1 MIATRVVLVTTTSA
15 RELVESTA
23 RELLNN
29 YDDLEV
35 EIIVTSAP
43 VASLAST
50 ESILND
56 LLKYKKRIEN
66 ADLVILPGMVRGS
79 ARKLEEVL
87 GVPVVKGPRY
97 VGDLPEMIALLK
109 KGMRFSTDV
118 PADDVIAV
126 DGKKRLNYLLR
137 KLNSVKPSFKMKNVA
152 FTLRPPPLNLFYE
165 LCPAAFSNCRLRRF
179 KNFSTLVED
188 LAKLGYSGVIIGCDV
203 ENCCY
208 DDMQA
213 KLLEVKKHGL
223 LAGIDVYELSEVPRE
238 VLELTDMILNVTA
251 KDIEIIARRV
261 QRDVVLVLVPERTD
275 SLSEAINSIR
285 GAVKLAE
292 NAGFR
297 KLVIDP
303 ILKPPLLGLSQSL
316 MLLRDAISSIKYPF
330 LAGPCNVYELMDA
343 DSPGIIA
350 LLTALLFEVGVSN
363 LLITEAS
370 RKACGAAE
378 EAAYARKMIYEAF
391 ARKSPPKDT
400 LYNLL
405 ILKDKRKR
413 EVQPSSECLVS
424 RRKIVEETI
433 PPRMEEVYVKL
444 YVNREMQRIIVDV
457 HCRGEIIRYEG
468 KNPLDLGRAII
479 REIGLA
485 AEHAMYLGFE
495 LSKAYMALKTA
506 KDYVQDDELF
516 TWHGYLGGEA
526 KQYK

>member
-1 MIATRVVLVTTTSA
+1 MIATKVVLVTTTSA
-15 RELVESTA
+15 KELVESIA
-23 RELLNN
+23 RELLDN
-29 YDDLEV
+29 YNDLKV
-35 EIIVTSAP
+35 EIIITSVP

-56 LLKYKKRIEN
+56 LLKHKKQIEN
-66 ADLVILPGMVRGS
+66 TDLVILPGMLRGS

-87 GVPVVKGPRY
+87 GVPVVKGPKY
-97 VGDLPEMIALLK
+97 VGDLPDMIALLK

-126 DGKKRLNYLLR
+126 DGRRRLNRLLK
-137 KLNSVKPSFKMKNVA
+137 KLSDVKPCFKIRNVT

-165 LCPAAFSNCRLRRF
+165 LCPAAFSNCRLHRF
-179 KNFSTLVED
+179 KNFSTLVEA

-208 DDMQA
+208 GDMQA
-213 KLLEVKKHGL
+213 KMLEVKKHGL
-223 LAGIDVYELSEVPRE
+223 LAGIDVYELSEVPKE
-238 VLELTDMILNVTA
+238 VLKLADIILNVTA
-251 KDIEIIARRV
+251 EHVEIIARRV
-261 QRDVVLVLVPERTD
+261 QRNTVLVLVPERTN

-285 GAVKLAE
+285 KAVKLAE
-292 NAGFR
+292 NAGLR

-303 ILKPPLLGLSQSL
+303 VLKPPLLGLSQSL
-316 MLLRDAISSIKYPF
+316 ILLKDAVSLIKYPF

-391 ARKSPPKDT
+391 TRKSPPKDT

-424 RRKIVEETI
+424 RRKAVEEAI

-444 YVNREMQRIIVDV
+444 YVNREAQRIIVDV
-457 HCRGEIIRYEG
+457 YCKGEVVRYEG
-468 KNPLDLGRAII
+468 TNPLDLGRAIV
-479 REIGLA
+479 REIGLT

-495 LSKAYMALKTA
+495 LSKAYTALKTA

-516 TWHGYLGGEA
+516 TWHGYLGSEKA
-526 KQYK
+526 IN